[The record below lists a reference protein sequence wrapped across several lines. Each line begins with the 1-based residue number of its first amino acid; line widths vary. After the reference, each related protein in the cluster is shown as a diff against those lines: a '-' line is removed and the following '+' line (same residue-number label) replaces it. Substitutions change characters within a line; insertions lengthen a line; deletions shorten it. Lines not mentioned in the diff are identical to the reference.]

1 MLGGYKFKRY
11 KKTHK
16 SVLPYNRK
24 TAFSAAI
31 SLSLAMSFIIVV
43 AIIFFSL
50 NENSKVSF
58 SDLVSVKSI
67 VSLLFNIAFV
77 YYLFIIQFRI
87 VREFSERNNR
97 FFSFLLF
104 ILLFL
109 IVVTVSPIVSRIQW
123 RLLFEGVPNN
133 FFIVIHLVRDLVVLF
148 MSFLY
153 TSLIVLFNKNQENVL
168 ENKNLEIEN
177 LQNRYNMLKSQI
189 DPHFLFNS
197 LNTLNGLI
205 DYDTKRAKEY
215 VNQLSQVF
223 RYTMQANKV
232 VMLSEELKFAQS
244 YIYMLKIRYN
254 DALKID
260 LNIDSVYNNYYIM
273 PSALQVLIENAVKHN
288 VVSQKQPLVISIA
301 TTDNATIIVENNIQQ
316 KRDKSKYNG
325 LGLSNLNER
334 YWLMFGKNIKI
345 ENDSDTFAV
354 EVPLIDKIKN
364 E

>member
-1 MLGGYKFKRY
+1 MLGRYKLKRY

-16 SVLPYNRK
+16 TVLPYNRK

-31 SLSLAMSFIIVV
+31 SLSLAMSFIV
-43 AIIFFSL
+43 AVALIFFSL
-50 NENSKVSF
+50 SKNSNISL
-58 SDLVSVKSI
+58 SDILSIKPLVSLV
-67 VSLLFNIAFV
+67 FNIAFV
-77 YYLFIIQFRI
+77 YYLFIIQFKI
-87 VREFSERNNR
+87 VREFSKRNNR
-97 FFSFLLF
+97 LLYFLLF
-104 ILLFL
+104 IFLLF
-109 IVVTVSPIVSRIQW
+109 IVVTVSPIITRVQW
-123 RLLFEGVPNN
+123 KLFFEGEPSS

-153 TSLIVLFNKNQENVL
+153 TTLIVLFNKNQESVL

-232 VMLSEELKFAQS
+232 VMLNEELKFAQS

-254 DALKID
+254 DALRID
-260 LNIDSVYNNYYIM
+260 INIDPIYSNYYIM
-273 PSALQVLIENAVKHN
+273 PSGLQVLIENAVKHN

-334 YWLMFGKNIKI
+334 YWLMFGKNITI